1 MENKTLGELAKE
13 NPDKTYRE
21 LVEIQKNA
29 KPVKEDEKGACVIGA
44 MKQDRI
50 VLEDK
55 SSRISQ
61 LLNEIEGLKKE
72 VKELKLD
79 NKKLA
84 YQVGDLKMNHVR
96 KAGL

>member
-21 LVEIQKNA
+21 LVEIQKNS

>member
-1 MENKTLGELAKE
+1 MENKTIHKLAKE

-21 LVEIQKNA
+21 LVEIQENA
-29 KPVKEDEKGACVIGA
+29 KPVKEDEKGACIIGA

-50 VLEDK
+50 ILEDK

-61 LLNEIEGLKKE
+61 LLNEIDELKKE
-72 VKELKLD
+72 IKELRLD